1 MEYAAG
7 CSGCSRDAVRSLVD
21 RVGDAAHCA
30 CSPMSE
36 NWRTKDQLD
45 CGGNDGGRPKSR
57 HGERR
62 GCAVNACEGLGGPAV
77 MTGAV
82 MRPGQLRKGHW
93 SLANLDNG
101 GQLSYN
107 FLFRTSRTAGAAA
120 VPHRVTNGSCYRL
133 GFGDA
138 PGGDALTG
146 FPRRQ
151 TGWSCGTTSA
161 RRAGDWWW
169 LQGQAIDR
177 GCRGR

>member
-1 MEYAAG
+1 MHSVSGYTLTDVNPVRRRGRISRVHRAERSWLGIQLGRQVTHLCRLGAAQVKNGRLSMEYAAG

-93 SLANLDNG
+93 SLANLDSG
-101 GQLSYN
+101 GQLSLPD
-107 FLFRTSRTAGAAA
+107 FS
-120 VPHRVTNGSCYRL
+120 H
-133 GFGDA
+133 
-138 PGGDALTG
+138 
-146 FPRRQ
+146 
-151 TGWSCGTTSA
+151 GWSCCSSS
-161 RRAGDWWW
+161 
-169 LQGQAIDR
+169 
-177 GCRGR
+177 